1 MTNQKNDG
9 SKTEIQNIISE
20 IKSLEND
27 LGEFKKS
34 VQKIKNAPNDK
45 EADVVGSQHEEL
57 VTELEEIAKIL
68 EELPQKWEKGL

>member
-1 MTNQKNDG
+1 MTNQKNDS

-27 LGEFKKS
+27 LEEFKKS
-34 VQKIKNAPNDK
+34 VQKIKDAPRDK
-45 EADVVGSQHEEL
+45 EADVVGPQHEEI

-68 EELPQKWEKGL
+68 EGLPKKWEKEL